1 MEKKTQ
7 RLTSELSDQMK
18 NHVEDLLNRRSELKD
33 IEETLKEEK
42 DFYGKKFKEILNN
55 LGVDTVVGP
64 NSSITLTE
72 RVTKTLSEE
81 LFMKNLV
88 AVLENYIPQRKMK
101 EFVANFNLSA
111 VIENSKEEKV
121 SDPYVVF
128 TIKKNGKK

>member
-88 AVLENYIPQRKMK
+88 AILENYIPQRKMK